1 MDGDLNLFR
10 LLRVSN
16 GDWMTVGPQVAG
28 RAVHVISNPNISF
41 FDKNATPEA
50 ADRG

>member
-16 GDWMTVGPQVAG
+16 GDWMTVGHNSGPR
-28 RAVHVISNPNISF
+28 RAVISIANISL
-41 FDKNATPEA
+41 FDGNATPEA

>member
-16 GDWMTVGPQVAG
+16 GDWMTVGPQL
-28 RAVHVISNPNISF
+28 RAAPCTSF
-41 FDKNATPEA
+41 RSPI
-50 ADRG
+50 